1 MGSGLC
7 GLKDYD
13 AIVTDG
19 KKQSAAQIK
28 ATLLKKKIS
37 TKVKKANER
46 EGDERECILKRV
58 RGVGV
63 GVGVGKVNYM

>member
-19 KKQSAAQIK
+19 KKQTAAQIQ
-28 ATLLKKKIS
+28 ATLLKKKNFNEG
-37 TKVKKANER
+37 KKANER
-46 EGDERECILKRV
+46 EGDERECLLNRV
-58 RGVGV
+58 RG
-63 GVGVGKVNYM
+63 

>member
-13 AIVTDG
+13 AIVKDG
-19 KKQSAAQIK
+19 VKQTAAQIQ

-37 TKVKKANER
+37 TKVKKPMRER
-46 EGDERECILKRV
+46 GMRESV
-58 RGVGV
+58 
-63 GVGVGKVNYM
+63 Y

>member
-19 KKQSAAQIK
+19 VKQTAAQIK
-28 ATLLKKKIS
+28 ATLLKKKKIS

-46 EGDERECILKRV
+46 EGDERECLLKRV
-58 RGVGV
+58 RG
-63 GVGVGKVNYM
+63 